1 MSSEH
6 IKKNRIIH
14 DGLIFNK
21 YLNQTEISSRI
32 LKLSKNL
39 NTYYKNKNPLI
50 VGVLNGCI
58 FFMMDLLKNLNFDY
72 TIDFIRAES
81 YIGKE
86 RNKLNL
92 EITNKNFYFNKNILL
107 IEDIIDSG
115 NTVDNILKT
124 MASYN
129 PKEVKVITLLNKNK
143 NINSRSFKIDW
154 HGFNIDQKYVIGYGM
169 DYNNLFRYLKD
180 IYIEN
185 EK

>member
-86 RNKLNL
+86 RNKLNSCS
-92 EITNKNFYFNKNILL
+92 NFL
-107 IEDIIDSG
+107 
-115 NTVDNILKT
+115 DNFC
-124 MASYN
+124 
-129 PKEVKVITLLNKNK
+129 
-143 NINSRSFKIDW
+143 R
-154 HGFNIDQKYVIGYGM
+154 
-169 DYNNLFRYLKD
+169 
-180 IYIEN
+180 
-185 EK
+185 